1 MSIVQSDR
9 CIDLYSRYIF
19 VDCSTLGFD
28 NARFLAIANWL
39 SLEQTLRLTRS
50 GQEKNAQSFE
60 SVGCVTP
67 SDSLGAR
74 TDREERFAGLP
85 CNKLVWSSGRDRLGC
100 DQSDQRADQ
109 PPSIGHNRI
118 TQEHKEPGWRGNNL
132 PNERGVFL
140 SFNNYSRTST
150 ASIVL

>member
-19 VDCSTLGFD
+19 VDCSTFGFD

-60 SVGCVTP
+60 SIGCVTP

-74 TDREERFAGLP
+74 MAPLCAGVK
-85 CNKLVWSSGRDRLGC
+85 KLYHGGLTPIPSHGAMPESSL
-100 DQSDQRADQ
+100 
-109 PPSIGHNRI
+109 
-118 TQEHKEPGWRGNNL
+118 L
-132 PNERGVFL
+132 F
-140 SFNNYSRTST
+140 
-150 ASIVL
+150 